1 MPLRQERSRNQKVRD
16 GKTHHAA
23 PFRMNPLKFI
33 QAMFVSAPR
42 FAATEC
48 FARVR
53 SGEAVLI
60 DVREPNEWAGGVAKG
75 AVLLPLRDLGGGRG
89 QWKAFLAKNA
99 GRELLLYC
107 GAGVRSAMAA
117 RVLTSEGFRA
127 ANVGSFAEWSAAGW
141 PVERPR

>member
-1 MPLRQERSRNQKVRD
+1 
-16 GKTHHAA
+16 
-23 PFRMNPLKFI
+23 MNLFKFI
-33 QAMFVSAPR
+33 RALFVSAPR

-60 DVREPNEWAGGVAKG
+60 DVREPNEWAGGVAKD
-75 AVLLPLRDLGGGRG
+75 AVLLPLRDLSGRRR
-89 QWKAFLAKNA
+89 QWQPFLEKNA
-99 GRELLLYC
+99 RRELLLYC

-117 RVLTSEGFRA
+117 RLLTSEGFRA

-141 PVERPR
+141 PVVRPD